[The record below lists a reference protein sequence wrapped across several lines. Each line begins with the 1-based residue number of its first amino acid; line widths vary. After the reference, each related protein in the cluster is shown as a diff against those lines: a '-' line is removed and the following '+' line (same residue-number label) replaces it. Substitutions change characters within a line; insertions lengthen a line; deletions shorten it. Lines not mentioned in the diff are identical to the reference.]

1 MDEVVHIDEQWNGF
15 YKITNSHAGL
25 IQPVEQTL
33 VLKLND
39 SEYAKAILQC
49 RK

>member
-15 YKITNSHAGL
+15 YKTTDSYVGL
-25 IQPVEQTL
+25 IQPVGQTL

-39 SEYAKAILQC
+39 SEYAKVILQC